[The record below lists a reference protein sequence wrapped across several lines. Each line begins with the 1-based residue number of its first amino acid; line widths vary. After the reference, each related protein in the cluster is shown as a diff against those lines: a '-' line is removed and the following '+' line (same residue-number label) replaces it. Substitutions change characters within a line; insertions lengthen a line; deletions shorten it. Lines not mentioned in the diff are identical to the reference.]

1 MRDEATTVVARDG
14 HSEINNVEES
24 HLFILPL
31 IGAREA
37 STVSSTPSTVAANDE
52 GRTEKKK
59 KRRKKGKGG
68 KEREGREDRRGSN
81 GRKRR
86 PSGTRS
92 YLDEDHLR
100 SLVIR

>member
-1 MRDEATTVVARDG
+1 MRDEATTVAARDG

-59 KRRKKGKGG
+59 KRRKKEKGARKEKGG
-68 KEREGREDRRGSN
+68 RIEEGATGGN
-81 GRKRR
+81 AG
-86 PSGTRS
+86 
-92 YLDEDHLR
+92 
-100 SLVIR
+100 LVEHDLTLMKTIYGAL